1 MLFAADF
8 ITQPH
13 DLQHNCLI
21 CFDSNFPSLN
31 SLSCVKGKE
40 PDGVQAL
47 RFGVCSGRRC
57 GVCVHVCA
65 RVPAHSP
72 PFKQLWKLDQKMFT
86 LIILRGPG
94 GQDDEGPGVY
104 SGCGRLPRAEEAGH

>member
-65 RVPAHSP
+65 CVCMGVCTRACPLPTFQTALETGS
-72 PFKQLWKLDQKMFT
+72 
-86 LIILRGPG
+86 
-94 GQDDEGPGVY
+94 ENVY
-104 SGCGRLPRAEEAGH
+104 SDHLEGAGGTG

>member
-1 MLFAADF
+1 MLKERSRTESKPCDSVFAVGGDVG
-8 ITQPH
+8 
-13 DLQHNCLI
+13 
-21 CFDSNFPSLN
+21 S
-31 SLSCVKGKE
+31 
-40 PDGVQAL
+40 
-47 RFGVCSGRRC
+47 VCT
-57 GVCVHVCA
+57 CVHVCAWVCA

>member
-1 MLFAADF
+1 MLFAADL

-31 SLSCVKGKE
+31 SLSFVKGKE

-47 RFGVCSGRRC
+47 RFGVCSGTC
-57 GVCVHVCA
+57 GVCVHMCA

-72 PFKQLWKLDQKMFT
+72 PFRQLWKLGQKMFT

-94 GQDDEGPGVY
+94 GQFDEGPGVY
-104 SGCGRLPRAEEAGH
+104 SGCSRLPRAEEAGH